1 MHYHEA
7 IISFYYFQTTQ
18 IIHYCRFR
26 KDKSFF
32 YCVGCDVKETFLKDC
47 QFPGFHNEWKLHII
61 LKWQI
66 IMNHWFSFLVDFNW
80 QLTMFH
86 GFSQPQR
93 PQMWF
98 YLSLPWRPWRYKYW
112 LTLSASSKV
121 SCNWFRA
128 VFRSNTITST
138 SRISDRLEQAT
149 NNIQKWTMEA
159 RGSGRNPRPIDF

>member
-47 QFPGFHNEWKLHII
+47 QFLGFHNEWKLHII

-112 LTLSASSKV
+112 LGLSASYQFDTISRLFKACI
-121 SCNWFRA
+121 SC
-128 VFRSNTITST
+128 
-138 SRISDRLEQAT
+138 
-149 NNIQKWTMEA
+149 
-159 RGSGRNPRPIDF
+159 